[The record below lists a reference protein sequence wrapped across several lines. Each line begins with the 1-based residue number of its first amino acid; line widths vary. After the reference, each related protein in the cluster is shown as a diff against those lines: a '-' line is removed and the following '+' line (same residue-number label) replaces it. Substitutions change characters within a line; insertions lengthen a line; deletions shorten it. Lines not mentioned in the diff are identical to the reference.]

1 MADIHTPL
9 LIKIPLRSDVR
20 ELFKS
25 IIGGAATAIQTIYP
39 YSAVDLKGE
48 SPVLRIMSAA
58 SERPPLTFK
67 GSKTT
72 FGLLLQTLVLAQ
84 DDKNDWTR
92 QNAEDTLDL
101 VEAQIA
107 TVIFNPETWR
117 NTPILSVR
125 NEGPSAVREDVVQGQ
140 TYIQELTPVRVE
152 VRTDG
157 KQ

>member
-9 LIKIPLRSDVR
+9 LLKIPLRQDIR
-20 ELFKS
+20 ELFQS
-25 IIGGAATAIQTIYP
+25 TIAGAATSIQTIYP
-39 YSAVDLKGE
+39 YSAVNLKGE

-67 GSKTT
+67 GTKTI

-84 DDKNDWTR
+84 DDENNWTR
-92 QNAEDTLDL
+92 ENAEDTLDL

-107 TVIFNPETWR
+107 SIIFNPQTWK
-117 NTPILSVR
+117 NTVVLSVR
-125 NEGPSAVREDVVQGQ
+125 NEGPSAVREDVIQGQ
-140 TYIQELTPVRVE
+140 TYIQELIPVRVE

-157 KQ
+157 KK